1 MPDLFDY
8 GKSRAERDAGMAL
21 VRDHNQEFSY
31 QFYHFVLALPSGWV
45 GQCEDIRRVWCGIK
59 PKHPMRGVRAGD
71 RQRKKVCWWSCRRRP
86 Q

>member
-8 GKSRAERDAGMAL
+8 GKSRAGRDEGMAL

-45 GQCEDIRRVWCGIK
+45 GQCEDIRKVWKGIR
-59 PKHPMRGVRAGD
+59 PKHHNA
-71 RQRKKVCWWSCRRRP
+71 
-86 Q
+86 